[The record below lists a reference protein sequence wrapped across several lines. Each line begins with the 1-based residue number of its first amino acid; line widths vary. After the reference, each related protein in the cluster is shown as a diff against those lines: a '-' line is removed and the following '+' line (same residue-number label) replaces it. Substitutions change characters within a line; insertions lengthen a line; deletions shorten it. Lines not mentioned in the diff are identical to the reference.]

1 VVNKNKIPITII
13 NSILEDIRQGNLTSG
28 QAIPSQKELCLKYNT
43 SRGSVREALLALELV
58 DILEIKPGIGAF
70 VKALSIN
77 SFFNPA
83 RLKYRPDDSLIPDLL
98 DFRELFETIVVVEA
112 INKATEDDMKALEEN
127 LELMKFYVDKGNIT
141 QYGKLDYEFHEKLSE
156 STHNKIIH
164 NYFEIIFPL
173 LKYAITEILIKTT
186 KIPDVMIDS
195 YNYHKK
201 ILNSIK
207 NKNNQEAVNNVK
219 EHLEFVKKNFKIIS
233 QDEKSTDIS
242 SGSLTDNKI

>member
-127 LELMKFYVDKGNIT
+127 LELMKFYVDKRNIT

-173 LKYAITEILIKTT
+173 LKYAITEILIKTA